1 MMDTSKDEYV
11 VKTLKLLGGQFGYEH
26 CMSILSEL
34 WRRSL
39 AAEDLEG
46 YECIPVTKDMIKPE
60 CLKFADNSIDVYR
73 LVVSGV
79 LDDEYGRMCE

>member
-11 VKTLKLLGGQFGYEH
+11 IKTLKLLGSQFGYAH

-46 YECIPVTKDMIKPE
+46 GEYIPVLRDEIAPDW
-60 CLKFADNSIDVYR
+60 LKIVDDSRNVYR
-73 LVVSGV
+73 LIVSKV
-79 LDDEYGRMCE
+79 LDDEYGRMC

>member
-11 VKTLKLLGGQFGYEH
+11 IKTLKLLGSQFGYGH

-39 AAEDLEG
+39 AADDFEG
-46 YECIPVTKDMIKPE
+46 GECIPVTKSMIKPE
-60 CLKFADNSIDVYR
+60 CLKLADNSINVYK
-73 LVVSGV
+73 LVVSDV
-79 LDDEYGRMCE
+79 LDDEYGRMHE